1 MSRPGRR
8 PTTRRIIGI
17 ETEYGITCASTTGG
31 PPPLD
36 ADHAARLLFEPI
48 VQMGRSS
55 NVFTRAGARLYLDVG
70 SHPEFATAECDRLED
85 LLAQDRAG
93 ELTMADLAATAN
105 TYLEQAGIRGR
116 IHLLKNNL
124 DAVGAGFGCHEN
136 YLVPRRGNFWN
147 DARTL
152 VPHLVTRQILVGAG
166 HILTGNRQAPARYV
180 FSQRANDMWDAVS
193 SATTRARPLIN
204 TRDEPHAD
212 AELYRRMHVIVG
224 DSNIAQGSTLLK
236 TAAMDLLLDYV
247 EAGGSLTDLALADP
261 MRAIRD
267 TCHDLSGT
275 VALERAD
282 GRTIT
287 PIELQAEHLERVRAH
302 AEANLDLTELQAAAL
317 DLWERGLEAVRSG
330 DPALVSTELDWAAK
344 HRILTRYAE
353 RSGCELDDPRVTR
366 LALAY
371 HDVSADQGLRTRL
384 EATGLLRRFVD
395 EKAATAARTTPPATT
410 RAHLRGT
417 VVGRAQDLRRDLTVD
432 WVNLKLDDGK
442 SSPVA
447 LRDPFAAL
455 DPRVNEIL
463 EAMET
468 GAAHAA
474 TQMPAGI

>member
-1 MSRPGRR
+1 M
-8 PTTRRIIGI
+8 
-17 ETEYGITCASTTGG
+17 
-31 PPPLD
+31 
-36 ADHAARLLFEPI
+36 
-48 VQMGRSS
+48 
-55 NVFTRAGARLYLDVG
+55 
-70 SHPEFATAECDRLED
+70 
-85 LLAQDRAG
+85 
-93 ELTMADLAATAN
+93 
-105 TYLEQAGIRGR
+105 
-116 IHLLKNNL
+116 
-124 DAVGAGFGCHEN
+124 
-136 YLVPRRGNFWN
+136 
-147 DARTL
+147 
-152 VPHLVTRQILVGAG
+152 
-166 HILTGNRQAPARYV
+166 
-180 FSQRANDMWDAVS
+180 
-193 SATTRARPLIN
+193 
-204 TRDEPHAD
+204 
-212 AELYRRMHVIVG
+212 
-224 DSNIAQGSTLLK
+224 
-236 TAAMDLLLDYV
+236 
-247 EAGGSLTDLALADP
+247 
-261 MRAIRD
+261 
-267 TCHDLSGT
+267 
-275 VALERAD
+275 
-282 GRTIT
+282 
-287 PIELQAEHLERVRAH
+287 
-302 AEANLDLTELQAAAL
+302 
-317 DLWERGLEAVRSG
+317 RSG